1 MVDRAGTSPWD
12 ETDLGS
18 IVWDGAFNAGAP
30 AEVSAAA
37 GSVSSTVSGVEMA
50 YAESATF
57 VGSSSRRSLSC
68 TSSTLKLPTPR
79 ARALWFSAGRR
90 ARETSA
96 FQPSG
101 SA

>member
-1 MVDRAGTSPWD
+1 MSVPASVAWPAGAAMRSGGD
-12 ETDLGS
+12 AAS
-18 IVWDGAFNAGAP
+18 GAP
-30 AEVSAAA
+30 AAVSAAA